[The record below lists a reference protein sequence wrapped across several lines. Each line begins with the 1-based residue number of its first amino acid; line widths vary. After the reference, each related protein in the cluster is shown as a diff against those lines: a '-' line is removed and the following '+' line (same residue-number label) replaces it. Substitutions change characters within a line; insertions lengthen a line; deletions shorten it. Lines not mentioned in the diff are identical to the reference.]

1 MKSKIQKTIV
11 FLLRSS
17 SSCMSSFLN
26 YLEYIRLPPK
36 RPPRPL
42 YMPDDQRASRVM
54 YLFPASC
61 PHFYFHFPADFF
73 SHTRTELVPLDPG
86 ENRVPLSRIQSPFP

>member
-36 RPPRPL
+36 RPPGLSTCLTTKEP
-42 YMPDDQRASRVM
+42 PE
-54 YLFPASC
+54 SC
-61 PHFYFHFPADFF
+61 TLSLQIVLTFTSTSQLIFF
-73 SHTRTELVPLDPG
+73 RTLGL
-86 ENRVPLSRIQSPFP
+86 N